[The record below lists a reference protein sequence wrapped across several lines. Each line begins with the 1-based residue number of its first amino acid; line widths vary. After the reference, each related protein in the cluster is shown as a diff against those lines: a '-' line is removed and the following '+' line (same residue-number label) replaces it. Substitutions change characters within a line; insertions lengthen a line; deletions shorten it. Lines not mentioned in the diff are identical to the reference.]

1 MMLTTQLQQEKDVF
15 RLVLEDKVDDLKAL
29 LPEDQ
34 RDRLDDFQ
42 TDLNNATFDL
52 GRRLQNE
59 FNQAQRILDEQ
70 DFSFFEDPDRER
82 KKMFAVNH
90 VNQNPLLE
98 DGVRNLMFAVYDD
111 KDPYEVVRDFLIGHT
126 STGTKVD
133 RVRHLVN
140 DLEWSVTEE

>member
-15 RLVLEDKVDDLKAL
+15 RLVLEDKA
-29 LPEDQ
+29 
-34 RDRLDDFQ
+34 
-42 TDLNNATFDL
+42 
-52 GRRLQNE
+52 
-59 FNQAQRILDEQ
+59 
-70 DFSFFEDPDRER
+70 
-82 KKMFAVNH
+82 
-90 VNQNPLLE
+90 LLE